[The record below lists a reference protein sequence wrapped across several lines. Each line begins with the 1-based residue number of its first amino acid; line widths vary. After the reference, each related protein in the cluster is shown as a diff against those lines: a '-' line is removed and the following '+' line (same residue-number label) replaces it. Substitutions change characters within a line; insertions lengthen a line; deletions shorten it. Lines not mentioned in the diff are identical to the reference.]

1 MHPLLD
7 NRIRTR
13 LRVRH
18 LELLDTLGETL
29 NIHKAAPRLNLSQ
42 PATSKLLQELEE
54 LYRTPLFER
63 LPRGLR
69 PTSAGEAAIR
79 RARQV
84 LHEIGDSLVETHL
97 VASGASG
104 RIRVGVVP
112 AALPTLYERILREA
126 HKQMPQLVIN
136 VTEGSLEGLLA
147 SLQRKELD
155 LVLARLSPE
164 TQQQPFS
171 TETLYSESL
180 SLVVRAMHPL
190 SKKRRLKIGELTNQ
204 SWILP
209 PESAPVRQEID
220 RIFMQTG
227 LARPSAWIESTSLLL
242 TETVIA
248 NSDCVAAMPH
258 SVAKLYQS
266 RGQLKILNPDFVV
279 HMPPIGVI
287 RREADLV
294 PPFVEQFLAL
304 IRRTRDTKIE

>member
-13 LRVRH
+13 MRVRH

-112 AALPTLYERILREA
+112 AALATLYERILREA

>member
-13 LRVRH
+13 MRVRH

-248 NSDCVAAMPH
+248 NSDCVAAMPY

-287 RREADLV
+287 KREADLV

-304 IRRTRDTKIE
+304 IRRTRDTRIV